1 MGLLTFSA
9 LKNTGVCSV
18 LSHIVLEYT
27 LYPEDQNLRV
37 RKPSQFSLQS
47 LKLNLHLCSL
57 KIYVKC
63 FFLYT
68 AFLLIIPQKWRKI
81 IILSTGHSERYVR
94 KSACQMELIVQD
106 LQISLGYKTN
116 IGVL

>member
-63 FFLYT
+63 FFL
-68 AFLLIIPQKWRKI
+68 LIIRQKWRKI